1 MGIFSSKK
9 KTSVTSV
16 VYPLMGDGGQTETP
30 DYMQQ
35 TILYASQMG
44 YDVTQ
49 RINSYVMNGRYWT
62 LLRAFKE
69 AQQNYPIGLPTC
81 RYTHGSKDPTD
92 YKLNEGV
99 VFGTNYFPNLI
110 CRYTNKDFLDPNI
123 KGEFKWLDTKV
134 NLGNTSLYNS
144 TKQIL
149 KILDIPVQDLKDQ
162 INKNESIKDID
173 NAFVVTAVDIATQT
187 KWGNQYLYEFFNS
200 LLAIQGVNRT
210 SFEGSV
216 GGSSYST
223 IVNLGK
229 VNPEALQNVLL
240 FRDTD
245 PGQSTYFS
253 SIEWSYIEKA
263 TGTGIVGD
271 GVIGNVQKTTTTL
284 SKLHDLSRSIVTLTK
299 QVGVNQTETLMIH
312 GLLFKNNIYKD
323 KLIEV
328 DAVEA
333 INDREEVQGFLIP
346 VDMDILAQLPIA
358 TRHQLTSEIQWM
370 VFNCAKQVKKK
381 WYQSGVF
388 GTILTIAGIALAF
401 MFPPAWAATSTL
413 ITVTYVAGVTLLL
426 PIILKAIPS
435 IALKLGKMIGLS
447 GEQLEAFVAIVTTA
461 ATIAVIAYSRNKSIK
476 GAFSAMNWMQA
487 TNAVF
492 KGATY
497 GVNAYIEM
505 NMTELQKKAVAQ
517 QEKYEDAMQSVEELW
532 DYLTPDM
539 NNGWLSVQSSVD
551 SMKSIILDTPEI
563 FLKRTL
569 LTGQDIVNF
578 TFLEIEKYVEN
589 TIRLDFVEPISIPL
603 GISIERQII

>member
-149 KILDIPVQDLKDQ
+149 KILDIPIQDLKDQ

-187 KWGNQYLYEFFNS
+187 EWGNQYLYEFFNS

-271 GVIGNVQKTTTTL
+271 GVIGNVEKTTTTL
-284 SKLHDLSRSIVTLTK
+284 SKLHDLSRSIVTFTK
-299 QVGVNQTETLMIH
+299 QIGVNQTETLMIH

-413 ITVTYVAGVTLLL
+413 MTVTYVAGVTLLL
-426 PIILKAIPS
+426 PIILEAIPS

-461 ATIAVIAYSRNKSIK
+461 ATIAVIAYSQQKSIK

-487 TNAVF
+487 TSAVLN
-492 KGATY
+492 GATY

-517 QEKYEDAMQSVEELW
+517 QKKYEDAMQSVEELW